1 VKTIDAFLMEIDQRW
16 VNENNSKTVLR
27 IIGSAALLLQMEY
40 DRGTKDSDVLET
52 PEITPPI
59 KEKLLALAGKGSP
72 LSKTYRLYLDV
83 VPSGIPFLPQEAIY
97 HKMTGVNQHL
107 KHFEIEALDVAD
119 VVVSKL
125 KRFNANDVSDIAEM
139 VGRGFLIPGVLV
151 ARFRKAVDGFSM
163 DARAEDL
170 PLYLKNLH
178 TVERDYFRR
187 PASKIDLPD
196 WV

>member
-1 VKTIDAFLMEIDQRW
+1 
-16 VNENNSKTVLR
+16 
-27 IIGSAALLLQMEY
+27 
-40 DRGTKDSDVLET
+40 
-52 PEITPPI
+52 
-59 KEKLLALAGKGSP
+59 
-72 LSKTYRLYLDV
+72 LDV
-83 VPSGIPFLPQEAIY
+83 VPSGLPFLPQEAFY
-97 HKMTGVNQHL
+97 HKMAGINQHL
-107 KHFEIEALDVAD
+107 KHFEIEALDVSD

-139 VGRGFLIPGVLV
+139 VASRWLMHGALV

-170 PLYLKNLH
+170 PLYVKNLH
-178 TVERDYFRR
+178 TVERDYFRL